1 MSEPLGKP
9 VHITMHWSACANE
22 AETFSDYHFNV
33 NGNSG
38 AVVQTLSVYTKGA
51 HTWMRNSGNLGL
63 AFDAPG
69 PGACQVVAIEA
80 MAKLAAELCCRFGLD
95 PRGAVTLPAYEREG
109 IPDGAGD
116 CLMPTGWTVNAP
128 VIADHALFAKFD
140 QYSAARWDIGSQL
153 GDDPRNLY
161 ALVLPKAR
169 WYFDQLKAGKCHFE
183 HTVNLH

>member
-9 VHITMHWSACANE
+9 AHITLHWSAGDP
-22 AETFSDYHFNV
+22 ETTYPDYHFNI
-33 NGNSG
+33 NGTSG
-38 AVVQTLSVYTKGA
+38 AVTQTLSVATKGA

-80 MAKLAAELCCRFGLD
+80 MAKLAAELCCRFSLD

-116 CLMPTGWTVNAP
+116 CLMPTGGTVNAP

-140 QYSAARWDIGSQL
+140 QYSADRWDIGSQL
-153 GDDPRNLY
+153 GDDPKNLY

-169 WYFDQLKAGKCHFE
+169 WYYDQLKTGKCHFE
-183 HTVNLH
+183 YTANLH